1 VGEGLDDD
9 GWPGNVCEVFVL
21 GLGAKCEAGPTA
33 ESGDSV
39 LPLLMRRLEE
49 DGVPSGSVGLS
60 MECTPRSLLG
70 PDLQS
75 SVGVPA

>member
-1 VGEGLDDD
+1 MDDD

-21 GLGAKCEAGPTA
+21 GLGAKCKDSPIVD
-33 ESGDSV
+33 SGDSV
-39 LPLLMRRLEE
+39 LSLLIHRLEK

-60 MECTPRSLLG
+60 MECTAKSLLG

-75 SVGVPA
+75 SVGAPG